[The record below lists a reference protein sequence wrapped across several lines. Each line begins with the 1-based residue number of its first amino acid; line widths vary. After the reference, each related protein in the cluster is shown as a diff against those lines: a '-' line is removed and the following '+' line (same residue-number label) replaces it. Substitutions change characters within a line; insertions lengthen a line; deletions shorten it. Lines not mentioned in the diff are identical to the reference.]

1 MKKVFSHWKTTSVGV
16 MAIVGGVTRLIF
28 AIKTGNFTE
37 EALTTSIGGILGGI
51 GFILSADNTSTGT
64 NPVITKET
72 NGDGIDSG
80 DRPPVPPIKP

>member
-16 MAIVGGVTRLIF
+16 MAIVGGVIRLIF
-28 AIKTGNFTE
+28 AIKSGNFTE

-72 NGDGIDSG
+72 NGEEDLVGG
-80 DRPPVPPIKP
+80 HPQRP